1 MNNLDADSYIKLLKI
16 DAKALGI
23 PAGAAE
29 IFIQKSIIAALKTLQ
44 KKSIVTELDVKKAI
58 VKELKKYHTD
68 LAYVFENR
76 DKIV

>member
-1 MNNLDADSYIKLLKI
+1 MEKLDTNKYTKLLKA

-29 IFIQKSIIAALKTLQ
+29 IFIQKSITAAFKSLQ
-44 KKSIVTELDVKKAI
+44 KKSIVTELDIEKAI
-58 VKELKKYHTD
+58 TKELKKYHTD

>member
-1 MNNLDADSYIKLLKI
+1 MEKLDTEKYTKLLKT
-16 DAKALGI
+16 DARALGI

-29 IFIQKSIIAALKTLQ
+29 IFIQESVAAAIKTLQ
-44 KKSIVTELDVKKAI
+44 KKSIVTELDVEKAI
-58 VKELKKYHTD
+58 TRELKKYHTD